1 MQSRSTSR
9 VSATPRTGAVRST
22 EKITPLVLP
31 ELPTGVKALTNLL
44 LSLESAGG
52 PPVCV
57 SPGLGEKA
65 LDKVTTLLESK
76 TRYRVQQVNR
86 RSRLRA
92 LRIYVTPAPG
102 SLQIAGG
109 ECIRSATPEAED
121 HLSENVGGNDWESLR
136 HLFNNL
142 DHIAVQGYEA
152 NGTVRFWNRASEQL
166 YGYPA
171 TEAMGKNLLDL
182 IIPPAM
188 RKEVRRAVRDF
199 VKKGIPIQAG
209 ELTLRHQDGSPVPVF
224 SHHSLIHLPDG
235 SPLML
240 CIDISQSEQVR
251 QRDSLTRT
259 LFLLN
264 ESIKEQTC
272 LYRLSQLQAEQSDPA
287 RLLESATAL
296 IPSGWQFPEDTV
308 CRIRY
313 GKKQFCSRAF
323 QRPGPGMTEKRLTSD
338 GVVMEISVF
347 LVGPKHRS
355 AADPFLPS
363 EYPLLEAIA
372 DLMVLRLNQL
382 LQEQKIADYHTLLEQ
397 SQQIARVGSWSYHA
411 DTRQQ
416 INTDELF
423 HLFEINRERFVREK
437 DSFLNYVDL
446 PYREEL
452 RQCVRQAL
460 QTGEPF
466 GMVYTITTPRGNRKI
481 IQDHVYAEKDA
492 GGRVVRVYGT
502 AQDISDIR
510 NTEQEL
516 RLSEEKYHRL
526 FNASPLPKFIIKLR
540 DNTIVDANEKALV
553 HYGYTREE
561 FIGMPAEKLRP
572 PEEVAHFHQAMS
584 TWKQPGQSSLSG
596 IFVHSRKDGTR
607 MDIELHAQRIT
618 FGGEECVLVISHDVT
633 RRNRMDAI
641 EKLERRVLERSMD
654 PGISITEL
662 FDEYLREINQIFPRL
677 SASILRVENGRLYN
691 LSSPNL
697 PKVYQQAIEG
707 LEIGPSHGSCG
718 TAAFTGKT
726 VIVSDIASHP
736 YWTDYRDFALPH
748 NLRACWSQ
756 PMFNADGQVVATFA
770 IYYAE
775 SHEPGEDELNF
786 FSKSAYLVSLILSGF
801 EKTRALALSNERYEY
816 VLQATS
822 EAIWDFDVQ
831 NNEVFWGE
839 GFSRLFGMKAGRRTH
854 HFGEFVELI
863 HPDDRAR
870 IKTLL
875 ERVFAGTES
884 VISQEYRIRRPNG
897 EYAYVFDRALI
908 LRNEE
913 GRPRRVIGSIQDIT
927 DKKKREKQLEL
938 MERII
943 VSASDAVVVTEVT
956 DDSGGEAVISY
967 VNAAFAAMTGYT
979 EAELLGQSPRM
990 LQGPRTDQQALRRLG
1005 HAVKTNSTAEVT
1017 LVNYRKGGEEFWN
1030 NIRVYPVPDAEGKT
1044 SHWIAIERDVSE
1056 QQYRMQ
1062 QVELF
1067 DRLSACFGASVSL
1080 RESLRLALTELV
1092 VAGEYGGGTV
1102 WLLSEDGKQ
1111 MIPAAVYD
1119 HTGVMP
1125 DFFRKKLMTRIF
1137 REGEGLVGLVWEKKS
1152 VQIIH
1157 KLEDI
1162 SFDPLFGDIQQLAS
1176 TELLG
1181 MPLLHQKKLVGVI
1194 IFGSDQETPPR
1205 QSFIRMLE
1213 GVENFLGNEVV
1224 RKKLEHELSLIF
1236 NTVPDLLTVAGLD
1249 GYLKKINPAFSALL
1263 GYTEEELL
1271 QRPFTDFVHPDDRAL
1286 VIQDLQDLQGIDKQ
1300 FHYELR
1306 GITRAGKVVWLAWS
1320 ATSFFEEGLIFGA
1333 AKDVTRQ
1340 KELQAQLDHTYSLA
1354 KIGTWEEDMTTGLRR
1369 ISPMTRQ
1376 ILEVEEDY
1384 DPTYA
1389 NPVEHYRSDMQAKV
1403 QAHIENAV
1411 QNGTPFDFEAAIITP
1426 NGTEKWVR
1434 SIGQAEMADGRCVRL
1449 YGNIQDITKNK
1460 AAELQLKNSHDNIPG
1475 ILYQYYLFPDGT
1487 DEFRNVS
1494 QGVQD
1499 ILGYSPEEFASN
1511 STQVWDAVVKEDVE
1525 RVRKGLQQSA
1535 LTMSRWNVQWRMR
1548 DKQGRLHWLQGFATP
1563 HRLANGTVVW
1573 DTAIFDITSNKRME
1587 VLVQNATILSRI
1599 GAWQLDLATNE
1610 LVISDSL
1617 LAIME
1622 WEPAPQTM
1630 EEAFELADPADRDEL
1645 ALHIQRAR
1653 EEGLAF
1659 DLELR
1664 LKTGKGLT
1672 KWVRIIGNPEFAEGR
1687 CDRIEG
1693 SCQDIHARK
1702 TVALELEESYRAIAR
1717 FKQALDQST
1726 NLVITD
1732 QNGYILEVN
1741 DRTCELTGYSR
1752 EELIGQHTRINR
1764 SGTHDDAF
1772 FAAMW
1777 KTISGG
1783 HIWRGEIQNRRKDG
1797 SLYWVDT
1804 IIVPILDEK
1813 DAIIQYMAL
1822 RIDITARKEAELA
1835 LQRAYQERNS
1845 ILESI
1850 GDAFFAVDPDMR
1862 VTYWNKQA
1870 ETIIGVRRDEIIGR
1884 RFTDLFPAAFERIY
1898 THRYQEELRKGKS
1911 CSSEEYLPVLD
1922 KWIDLSAYPS
1932 DTGISVYFKDVTGR
1946 KKAVELLRISNE
1958 RFEKITEATND
1969 AIWDWDIDKKTIY
1982 RGSGFRTL
1990 FGYEPG
1996 TVHPESAGWNDHVHP
2011 DDQERL
2017 SAIIRDA
2024 IDNEAA
2030 HTWQA
2035 EYRLRRSDGQYAFV
2049 ADRGLVIRND
2059 QGRAVRMV
2067 GAIMDITYRKEYEQS
2082 LQQLNESLEK
2092 QAHELAE
2099 SNAQL
2104 EQFAYVASHDLQ
2116 EPLRMVTSFLA
2127 QLEKRYHHQ
2136 LDDKARQYIGF
2147 ATDGASRMRNMI
2159 LALLEYSRVGRTH
2172 KQTEPVDLQAVV
2184 DEIKLLQAQLIG
2196 EKGAQ
2201 IECSPLPV
2209 IRSNRISI
2217 LQLFNNLVSNALKFS
2232 ADDRPPLI
2240 RIQARET
2247 DTHWQFSVED
2257 NGIGIEPEYY
2267 ERIFVIFQRLHNR
2280 ERFEGTGMG
2289 LAIVK
2294 KIVETLGGRI
2304 WLESKPGEGTT
2315 FFFTL
2320 AKPLANTP

>member
-1 MQSRSTSR
+1 MPSRSTSR
-9 VSATPRTGAVRST
+9 VSTSHRTGVARPAA
-22 EKITPLVLP
+22 KMTPLVLP
-31 ELPTGVKALTNLL
+31 ELPSGVKALTDLL

-65 LDKVTTLLESK
+65 LEKVTTLLESK

-86 RSRLRA
+86 RSRFRA
-92 LRIYVTPAPG
+92 LRIYMTAAPG

-109 ECIRSATPEAED
+109 ECIRSATPEAA
-121 HLSENVGGNDWESLR
+121 HHSSEKKGGHDWASLR
-136 HLFNNL
+136 HLFTNL

-152 NGTVRFWNRASEQL
+152 DGTVRFWNRASEQL

-171 TEAMGKNLLDL
+171 AEAMGKNLLDL

-199 VKKGIPIQAG
+199 VKKSIPIPAG

-224 SHHSLIHLPDG
+224 SHHILIHLPDG

-264 ESIKEQTC
+264 ESIKEKTC
-272 LYRLSQLQAEQSDPA
+272 LYRLSQLQVEPSDPD
-287 RLLESATAL
+287 RLLESAAAL
-296 IPSGWQFPEDTV
+296 IPSGWQFPEETV

-313 GKKQFCSRAF
+313 GKKEFRSRSF
-323 QRPGPGMTEKRLTSD
+323 QRPGPGMTEKRLTTD
-338 GVVMEISVF
+338 GVVLEISVF
-347 LVGPKHRS
+347 LTGPKHRS

-363 EYPLLEAIA
+363 EYPLLEAMA
-372 DLMVLRLNQL
+372 DLMVLRLNQY

-423 HLFEINRERFVREK
+423 HLFEIDRERFIREK

-452 RQCVRQAL
+452 RHCVRQAL

-466 GMVYTITTPRGNRKI
+466 GMVYTIKTPRGNRKI

-492 GGRVVRVYGT
+492 GGRVIRVYGT

-516 RLSEEKYHRL
+516 RLSEEKYRRL
-526 FNASPLPKFIIKLR
+526 FNASPLPKFIVKLR
-540 DNTIVDANEKALV
+540 DNTIVDTNEKALV

-572 PEEVAHFHQAMS
+572 PEEVAVFHQAMS
-584 TWKQPGQSSLSG
+584 TWEQPGQSSLSG

-618 FGGEECVLVISHDVT
+618 FEGEECVLAISHDVT
-633 RRNRMDAI
+633 RRNRMEAI

-662 FDEYLREINQIFPRL
+662 FDDYLREINLIFPRL
-677 SASILRVENGRLYN
+677 SVSILRVENGRLYN

-697 PKVYQQAIEG
+697 PEVYQQAIEG
-707 LEIGPSHGSCG
+707 LEIGPAHGSCG

-736 YWTDYRDFALPH
+736 YWADYRDFALPH

-756 PMFNADGQVVATFA
+756 PIFNADGQVVATFA
-770 IYYAE
+770 IYYTE

-786 FSKSAYLVSLILSGF
+786 FTKSAYLVSLILSGF

-831 NNEVFWGE
+831 NNEVFWGD
-839 GFSRLFGMKAGRRTH
+839 GFSRLFGMKAGLRTH
-854 HFGEFVELI
+854 HFEEFLQLI
-863 HPDDRAR
+863 HPDDRTR
-870 IKTLL
+870 INELL
-875 ERVFAGTES
+875 ERVMAGSET
-884 VISQEYRIRRPNG
+884 VISQEYRILRPDG
-897 EYAYVFDRALI
+897 EYAYVADRAII
-908 LRNEE
+908 LRNGQ
-913 GRPRRVIGSIQDIT
+913 GRARRVIGSVQDIT
-927 DKKKREKQLEL
+927 EKKKREKQREL

-943 VSASDAVVVTEVT
+943 VSASDAVVVTEANGENVT
-956 DDSGGEAVISY
+956 NPVISY
-967 VNAAFAAMTGYT
+967 VNAAFTAMTGYT
-979 EAELLGQSPRM
+979 EAELLGQSPRL
-990 LQGPRTDQQALRRLG
+990 LQGPRTDKQVLRRLG
-1005 HAVKTNSTAEVT
+1005 EAVRTNSNAEVT
-1017 LVNYRKGGEEFWN
+1017 LINYRKNGEEFWN
-1030 NIRVYPVPDAEGKT
+1030 NIRIYPVPDESGKT
-1044 SHWIAIERDVSE
+1044 SHWIALERDVSE
-1056 QQYRMQ
+1056 QQYRLQ
-1062 QVELF
+1062 QADLF
-1067 DRLSACFGASVSL
+1067 DRLSACFGAPVGL
-1080 RESLRLALTELV
+1080 RESLRLALQELV
-1092 VAGEYGGGTV
+1092 VAGEYAGGTV

-1111 MIPAAVYD
+1111 MLPAAFYD
-1119 HTGVMP
+1119 HFGHLP
-1125 DFFRKKLMTRIF
+1125 EHFRTQLLTRIF
-1137 REGEGLVGLVWEKKS
+1137 RQDEGLVGQVWS
-1152 VQIIH
+1152 NAALRIVR
-1157 KLEDI
+1157 KLDDI
-1162 SFDPLFGDIQQLAS
+1162 SFDPLFGELQRLAPM
-1176 TELLG
+1176 ELLG
-1181 MPLLHQKKLVGVI
+1181 LPLLHQKKVVGVM
-1194 IFGSDQETPPR
+1194 IFGSDQVIPPR
-1205 QSFIRMLE
+1205 QSFVRMLE
-1213 GVENFLGNEVV
+1213 GMENFLGSEVI
-1224 RKKLEHELSLIF
+1224 RKKLEHELSLVF

-1249 GYLKKINPAFSALL
+1249 GYLKKINPAFSATL

-1271 QRPFTDFVHPDDRAL
+1271 QRPFTDFVHPDDRSL
-1286 VIQDLQDLQGIDKQ
+1286 VIQDLRDLQGIDKR
-1300 FHYELR
+1300 FNYELR

-1333 AKDVTRQ
+1333 GKDITRQ
-1340 KELQAQLDHTYSLA
+1340 KELQEQLNHTYSLA
-1354 KIGTWEEDMTTGLRR
+1354 QIGTWEQDMATGVRH
-1369 ISPMTRQ
+1369 ISPITRE
-1376 ILEVEEDY
+1376 ILGVGAAY
-1384 DPTYA
+1384 DSSRE
-1389 NPVEHYRSDMQAKV
+1389 NPLAVYRSDRQAEV
-1403 QAHIENAV
+1403 QGYIDRAV
-1411 QNGTPFDFEAAIITP
+1411 LHGTSFDFEAPIITP
-1426 NGTEKWVR
+1426 EGTEKWVR

-1449 YGNIQDITKNK
+1449 YGNIQDITKIK
-1460 AAELQLKNSHDNIPG
+1460 TAELLLKNSHDNIPG
-1475 ILYQYYLFPDGT
+1475 VLYQYYLYPDGR

-1494 QGVQD
+1494 KGAER
-1499 ILGYSPEEFASN
+1499 ILGIRPEVYAH
-1511 STQVWDAVVKEDVE
+1511 STEAVWSLIVKEDIPDMRRSLLE
-1525 RVRKGLQQSA
+1525 SA
-1535 LTMSRWNVQWRMR
+1535 RTLGKWNQQWRMR
-1548 DKQGRLHWLQGFATP
+1548 HADGHLLWLEGHATP
-1563 HRLANGTVVW
+1563 QRLPNGTVYW
-1573 DTAIFDITSNKRME
+1573 DTAVFDITENKRME
-1587 VLVQNATILSRI
+1587 ALVHDATSMSRI
-1599 GAWQLDLATNE
+1599 GAWQLEMTGHRLVVSDMLLEILEARTVPATLE
-1610 LVISDSL
+1610 DVFI
-1617 LAIME
+1617 
-1622 WEPAPQTM
+1622 
-1630 EEAFELADPADRDEL
+1630 LADRTEQQRL
-1645 ALHIQRAR
+1645 SQYIQQAQ
-1653 EEGLAF
+1653 EEGLSWDMEA
-1659 DLELR
+1659 LMQTRSGSLR
-1664 LKTGKGLT
+1664 
-1672 KWVRIIGNPEFAEGR
+1672 WVRIIGKPEMAEGQCVR
-1687 CDRIEG
+1687 LQG

-1702 TVALELEESYRAIAR
+1702 MVALELEESYRAVAR
-1717 FKQALDQST
+1717 FKEALDQST
-1726 NLVITD
+1726 NLVISD
-1732 QNGYILEVN
+1732 PNGYIVDVN

-1764 SGTHDDAF
+1764 SDTHDDAF
-1772 FAAMW
+1772 FASMW
-1777 KTISGG
+1777 KTITGG

-1813 DAIIQYMAL
+1813 DTIIQYMAL

-1850 GDAFFAVDPDMR
+1850 GDGFFAVDRDLR

-1884 RFTDLFPAAFERIY
+1884 IFPEVFPAAFERIY
-1898 THRYQEELRKGKS
+1898 TRRYRDELRRGRS
-1911 CSSEEYLPVLD
+1911 CSSEEYLPALD

-1932 DTGISVYFKDVTGR
+1932 ATGFSVFFKDVTSR
-1946 KKAVELLRISNE
+1946 KEAVELLRISNE

-1982 RGSGFRTL
+1982 RGGGFRTL

-1996 TVHPESAGWNDHVHP
+1996 TVHPESPGWNDHVHP

-2017 SAIIRDA
+2017 SAIIRDT
-2024 IDNEAA
+2024 IDNETA

-2035 EYRLRRSDGQYAFV
+2035 EYRFRRSDGQYAFV

-2067 GAIMDITYRKEYEQS
+2067 GAIMDITFRKEYEQS
-2082 LQQLNESLEK
+2082 LQQLNESLEQ
-2092 QAHELAE
+2092 QARELAE

-2116 EPLRMVTSFLA
+2116 EPLRMVNSFLA
-2127 QLEKRYHHQ
+2127 QLEKRYHDQ

-2147 ATDGASRMRNMI
+2147 ATDGAARMRNMI

-2172 KQTEPVDLQAVV
+2172 KETEPVILGSVM
-2184 DEIKLLQAQLIG
+2184 DEIRLLQAQLIG
-2196 EKGAQ
+2196 EKGAR
-2201 IECSPLPV
+2201 IEVSPLPV

-2257 NGIGIEPEYY
+2257 NGIGIEPEYF

-2294 KIVETLGGRI
+2294 RIVETLGGRI
-2304 WLESKPGEGTT
+2304 WLESRPGEGTT

-2320 AKPLANTP
+2320 AKQVANTP